1 MSRIVFINGNY
12 VEEKDAKISIFDSA
26 VMLRYFVYFKPLD

>member
-12 VEEKDAKISIFDSA
+12 VEEKDAKISIFDRGLLFSD
-26 VMLRYFVYFKPLD
+26 RQ